1 MVVKKEL
8 RKQAILRRKNFLP
21 SLIVTMVLW
30 ILTAGV
36 VYFVEPQTFGAI
48 PVFFFIV
55 FLSLLFTLSIL
66 FANTRRGVI
75 ATLCAMI
82 FLVLRYFGI
91 GNILNLLFIFAL
103 GGTIEFYFSRK

>member
-1 MVVKKEL
+1 MKKEL

-30 ILTAGV
+30 VVTAGI
-36 VYFVEPQTFGAI
+36 VYFVDPQTFGAI
-48 PVFFFIV
+48 PVFFFMVI
-55 FLSLLFTLSIL
+55 LSLLFTLSIL
-66 FANTRRGVI
+66 FANTRRGI
-75 ATLCAMI
+75 ITTLCVMI
-82 FLVLRYFGI
+82 FLILRYFGI